1 MPEYAIVT
9 FRGKQMR
16 VTYGPSP
23 RAFCRPSPSAEV
35 EWRFADLTAREREQL
50 YVTPREEVAIL
61 RQIRSRSATQNQSD
75 GSRCSGAAAGT
86 FAVASTIFS
95 DHHRSWPEGG

>member
-1 MPEYAIVT
+1 MPKYAMVT

-16 VTYGPSP
+16 VTYDPSP
-23 RAFCRPSPSAEV
+23 RASSRPGPSAEV

-61 RQIRSRSATQNQSD
+61 RQIRSL
-75 GSRCSGAAAGT
+75 
-86 FAVASTIFS
+86 
-95 DHHRSWPEGG
+95 H

>member
-1 MPEYAIVT
+1 MPKNTTVT

-16 VTYGPSP
+16 VTYDPSP
-23 RAFCRPSPSAEV
+23 RASSRLDPSAEV

-61 RQIRSRSATQNQSD
+61 RQIRS
-75 GSRCSGAAAGT
+75 G
-86 FAVASTIFS
+86 
-95 DHHRSWPEGG
+95 H

>member
-1 MPEYAIVT
+1 MSRYATVT

-23 RAFCRPSPSAEV
+23 SALASLGPSGEV
-35 EWRFADLTAREREQL
+35 EWWFADLTAREREQL

-61 RQIRSRSATQNQSD
+61 RQIRT
-75 GSRCSGAAAGT
+75 G
-86 FAVASTIFS
+86 
-95 DHHRSWPEGG
+95 H